1 MCVYIKCFYSITS
14 LVEGCSLALKVVGML
29 LHKQEDKLSDI
40 LQEELLKHPIKVL
53 DKTSTQKDRFGTI
66 MDLVYKQLGYMQECG
81 HYISL
86 FPGSF
91 AHQAGSEII
100 PIDHCLETFV
110 EQSLFDKYYIGYQSH
125 HTHTRY
131 KMHRLIGEYFREKD
145 RFNSTVW
152 DLQIDFENRY
162 CSQIMYLILQ
172 AWMRYLKNSNIS
184 TP

>member
-1 MCVYIKCFYSITS
+1 
-14 LVEGCSLALKVVGML
+14 
-29 LHKQEDKLSDI
+29 
-40 LQEELLKHPIKVL
+40 
-53 DKTSTQKDRFGTI
+53 
-66 MDLVYKQLGYMQECG
+66 MQECG

-100 PIDHCLETFV
+100 PINHCLETFV

-162 CSQIMYLILQ
+162 CNYFTVYVLNFTSMDEISEEQQYLYSLEAHNVHHFLDLLSYTQ
-172 AWMRYLKNSNIS
+172 LRN
-184 TP
+184 